1 MKNEE
6 KTVAFFLEMLSDIN
20 KGIFSGNQ
28 GSPKVDWW
36 EKKIFNEEVLYE
48 ALGKEDA
55 RSVLAIWR
63 RYKETVKVLRL
74 IEESLKD

>member
-1 MKNEE
+1 MKNE
-6 KTVAFFLEMLSDIN
+6 KRIAFFLNELSEIN
-20 KGIFSGNQ
+20 KDIFDGRP